1 MLPIFTTGQV
11 KDGIDIGDLKI
22 DLSDYMKKKDAAT
35 KKEVEELTAVVANK
49 LDAEPQHKHHI
60 EDIKQLETALA
71 SKFDT
76 GEKYSYTTIISDI
89 ETIPYLEAPK
99 IKILSIGDMETENS
113 YKFYVDDSNGDL
125 MIVLND
131 MLIGT
136 YVKATN
142 DWILGGV
149 NMNDLN
155 ISGINDKVL
164 EHDGMIQTN
173 SVNITDN
180 LGKINALT
188 ASLNEYITKT
198 DAILKNHY
206 DALIEL
212 CDKHG
217 MIDSKDDD
225 GNNITPSDN

>member
-22 DLSDYMKKKDAAT
+22 DLSDYMMKKDAAT

-99 IKILSIGDMETENS
+99 IKILSI
-113 YKFYVDDSNGDL
+113 
-125 MIVLND
+125 
-131 MLIGT
+131 
-136 YVKATN
+136 
-142 DWILGGV
+142 IL
-149 NMNDLN
+149 
-155 ISGINDKVL
+155 
-164 EHDGMIQTN
+164 
-173 SVNITDN
+173 
-180 LGKINALT
+180 
-188 ASLNEYITKT
+188 
-198 DAILKNHY
+198 
-206 DALIEL
+206 
-212 CDKHG
+212 
-217 MIDSKDDD
+217 
-225 GNNITPSDN
+225 

>member
-49 LDAEPQHKHHI
+49 LDAGPQHKHHI

-136 YVKATN
+136 YVKSSN
-142 DWILGGV
+142 NWILGGV

-217 MIDSKDDD
+217 MIDSNTSD
-225 GNNITPSDN
+225 GDQITPA

>member
-22 DLSDYMKKKDAAT
+22 DLSDYMMKKDAAT

-113 YKFYVDDSNGDL
+113 YKFYVDESNGDL

-212 CDKHG
+212 CEKHG
-217 MIDSKDDD
+217 MIDSNTSD
-225 GNNITPSDN
+225 GDQITPA

>member
-22 DLSDYMKKKDAAT
+22 DLSDYMMKKDAAT

-99 IKILSIGDMETENS
+99 IKILSIGDLETENS

-217 MIDSKDDD
+217 MIDSNTSD
-225 GNNITPSDN
+225 GDQITPA

>member
-22 DLSDYMKKKDAAT
+22 DLSDYMMKKDAAT

-99 IKILSIGDMETENS
+99 IKILSIGDLETENS

-136 YVKATN
+136 YVKSSN
-142 DWILGGV
+142 NWILGGV

-164 EHDGMIQTN
+164 EHDGKIQTN

-217 MIDSKDDD
+217 MIDSNTGD
-225 GNNITPSDN
+225 GDQITPA

>member
-22 DLSDYMKKKDAAT
+22 DLSDYMMKKDAAT

-136 YVKATN
+136 YVKSSN
-142 DWILGGV
+142 NWILGGV

>member
-1 MLPIFTTGQV
+1 MLPFFTTGQV

-35 KKEVEELTAVVANK
+35 KKEIEELTAVVANK

-136 YVKATN
+136 YVKSSN
-142 DWILGGV
+142 NWILGGV

-225 GNNITPSDN
+225 GSNITPA

>member
-22 DLSDYMKKKDAAT
+22 DLSDYMMKKDAAT
-35 KKEVEELTAVVANK
+35 KKEVEELTVVVANK

-136 YVKATN
+136 YVKSSN
-142 DWILGGV
+142 NWILGGV

-217 MIDSKDDD
+217 MIDSNTSD
-225 GNNITPSDN
+225 GDQITPA

>member
-1 MLPIFTTGQV
+1 MLPLFTTGQV
-11 KDGIDIGDLKI
+11 KDGVDSGDLLI
-22 DLSDYMKKKDAAT
+22 DLSEYIKKKDAAT
-35 KKEVEELTAVVANK
+35 KVEVQELTSVVASK

-99 IKILSIGDMETENS
+99 IKILSIGDLETENS

-212 CDKHG
+212 CEKHG

-225 GNNITPSDN
+225 GNNITPAND

>member
-22 DLSDYMKKKDAAT
+22 DLSDYMMKKDAAT

-136 YVKATN
+136 YVKSSN
-142 DWILGGV
+142 NWILGGV

-212 CDKHG
+212 CEKHG
-217 MIDSKDDD
+217 MIDSNTSD
-225 GNNITPSDN
+225 GDQITPA

>member
-22 DLSDYMKKKDAAT
+22 DLSDYMMKKDAAT

-113 YKFYVDDSNGDL
+113 YKFYVDESNGDL

-136 YVKATN
+136 YVKSSN
-142 DWILGGV
+142 NWILGGV

-212 CDKHG
+212 CEKHG
-217 MIDSKDDD
+217 MIDSNTSD
-225 GNNITPSDN
+225 GDQITPA

>member
-1 MLPIFTTGQV
+1 MLPFFTTGQV

-22 DLSDYMKKKDAAT
+22 DLSDYMMKKDAAT

-99 IKILSIGDMETENS
+99 IKILSIGDLETENS

-217 MIDSKDDD
+217 MIDSNTSD
-225 GNNITPSDN
+225 GDQITPA

>member
-22 DLSDYMKKKDAAT
+22 DLSYYMMKKDAAT

-49 LDAEPQHKHHI
+49 LDAEPRHKHHI

-99 IKILSIGDMETENS
+99 IKILSIGDLETENS

-136 YVKATN
+136 YVKSSN
-142 DWILGGV
+142 NWILGGV

-217 MIDSKDDD
+217 MIDSNTSD
-225 GNNITPSDN
+225 GDQITPA

>member
-22 DLSDYMKKKDAAT
+22 DLSDYMMKKDAAT

-136 YVKATN
+136 YVKSSN
-142 DWILGGV
+142 NWILGGV

-217 MIDSKDDD
+217 MIDSNTSD
-225 GNNITPSDN
+225 GDQITPA

>member
-1 MLPIFTTGQV
+1 M
-11 KDGIDIGDLKI
+11 
-22 DLSDYMKKKDAAT
+22 M
-35 KKEVEELTAVVANK
+35 
-49 LDAEPQHKHHI
+49 
-60 EDIKQLETALA
+60 
-71 SKFDT
+71 T

-99 IKILSIGDMETENS
+99 IKMLSLGDLETENS

-136 YVKATN
+136 YVKSSN
-142 DWILGGV
+142 NWILGGV

-217 MIDSKDDD
+217 MIDSNTSD
-225 GNNITPSDN
+225 GDQITPA

>member
-22 DLSDYMKKKDAAT
+22 DLSDYMMKKDAAT

-99 IKILSIGDMETENS
+99 IKILSIGDLETENS

-136 YVKATN
+136 YVKSSN
-142 DWILGGV
+142 NWILGGV

-217 MIDSKDDD
+217 MIDSNTSD
-225 GNNITPSDN
+225 GDQITPA

>member
-22 DLSDYMKKKDAAT
+22 DLSYYMMKKDAAT

-99 IKILSIGDMETENS
+99 IKILSIGDLETENS

-136 YVKATN
+136 YVKSSN
-142 DWILGGV
+142 NWILGGV

-217 MIDSKDDD
+217 MIDSNTSD
-225 GNNITPSDN
+225 GDQITPA

>member
-22 DLSDYMKKKDAAT
+22 DLSDYMMKKDAAT

-217 MIDSKDDD
+217 MIDSNTSD
-225 GNNITPSDN
+225 GDQITPA

>member
-22 DLSDYMKKKDAAT
+22 DLSDYMMKKDAAT

-142 DWILGGV
+142 NWILGGV
-149 NMNDLN
+149 NMSDLN

-217 MIDSKDDD
+217 MIDSNTSD
-225 GNNITPSDN
+225 GDQITPA